1 MRLVQTFLSV
11 PSQQQTSFKLVSCLP
26 RQRFSA
32 LLSLTD
38 QGLCKYTLLK
48 VVCSHDLKK
57 NTEKNTVQSRV
68 ILVSL
73 MYAIIVL
80 TLKEVFIIHF
90 NFVCD
95 VFVF

>member
-1 MRLVQTFLSV
+1 MRLVQTFRSV

-48 VVCSHDLKK
+48 VVCNHDLKK
-57 NTEKNTVQSRV
+57 KNTVQSRV

>member
-38 QGLCKYTLLK
+38 QALSKNTLLK
-48 VVCSHDLKK
+48 VVCSHDLK
-57 NTEKNTVQSRV
+57 KNTVQSRV